1 MNKPFLAF
9 VLNLFMMAGITL
21 LQADSLQQQVM
32 CPVCRIEF
40 TAFLTASSSAQV
52 CIDGRPVD
60 GRIGPLTEC
69 PLCRGVFGELQPNTA
84 EVAILKQFVWSGE
97 FQAVKDSDPAIR
109 YATLLQKLERDDSAI
124 AQAWLQTA
132 WVAKENSEQQKTA
145 FTNSLKFFENALVSE
160 KPEKEKLFEL
170 SIRKAEILRQLA
182 RFAEAQAWL
191 EQMQNNNDLKHG
203 WFPMIINHCLKLV
216 AAKNSK
222 PAPLPAGNP
231 LHTAIAEANTE
242 KTARLAADKTLLE
255 EINGA
260 GQTPLLQA
268 VSARNAE
275 LVELLL
281 KVGADTRQS
290 DLNGNSALHYA
301 VSSRNIRLLKL
312 ILPAAANPDPINSEG
327 KTPLLLAA
335 ENGTVDM
342 IEALLQAGA
351 DYNSKDRRGNTILHI
366 LSLKPGYGR
375 EALVKKLASMVR
387 DVNLRNFDDYT
398 PLHLAAMAGNLVA
411 VRALLDAGARIDAR
425 LPDGS
430 TVLFFCKPV
439 SSSSLIGLGADIG
452 ATNNAGHTAVVH
464 ARLQGDKERLTFLK
478 RTGRFGTAPRK
489 FHLRG
494 RETNIFKAVKDGALD
509 DVREII
515 AKDTKQLEFR
525 EKNLSETPLHTA
537 VTTGNPEMVKLLVE
551 LGANVN
557 CTNEFMRTPMHYAA
571 AGGHLD
577 VVKILHAAGANL
589 QAVDF
594 RGSTPL
600 HDAAAARHRK
610 VYIHLLELDASDTT
624 RDNAGKSPAE
634 LFNEP

>member
-1 MNKPFLAF
+1 MNKLFFAFILSLFLF
-9 VLNLFMMAGITL
+9 AGIFL
-21 LQADSLQQQVM
+21 LQADPLQQQVM

-40 TAFLTASSSAQV
+40 TAFLTAAAPTQV

-60 GRIGPLTEC
+60 GRIGPMTEC
-69 PLCRGVFGELQPNTA
+69 PLCRGVFGELQPGTA
-84 EVAILKQFVWSGE
+84 ETAILKQFVWSGE
-97 FQAVKDSDPAIR
+97 FQAVKDADPIIR

-124 AQAWLQTA
+124 AQAWLQAA
-132 WVAKENSEQQKTA
+132 WAAGENSEQQKTA
-145 FTNSLKFFENALVSE
+145 FANSLKFFENALTSE

-182 RFAEAQAWL
+182 RFAEARAWL

-203 WFPMIINHCLKLV
+203 WFPMVINHCLQLI

-222 PAPLPAGNP
+222 PAPLPAGNA
-231 LHTAIAEANTE
+231 LHIAVAEANTE
-242 KTARLAADKTLLE
+242 KTTRLAADKALLE

-268 VSARNAE
+268 LSGKNAE

-281 KVGADTRQS
+281 KAGANTGQS
-290 DLNGNSALHYA
+290 DLNGSSALHYA
-301 VSSRNIRLLKL
+301 VSSKNIRLLHL
-312 ILPAAANPDPINSEG
+312 VLPATANPDPVNSEG
-327 KTPLLLAA
+327 RTPLLLAA

-351 DYNSKDRRGNTILHI
+351 DYNRKDSRGNTILHI
-366 LSLKPGYGR
+366 LSIKPGYGR
-375 EALVKKLASMVR
+375 EALLKKLASMVR
-387 DVNLRNFDDYT
+387 DVNIRNFDDYT
-398 PLHLAAMAGNLVA
+398 PLHLAARKGNLA
-411 VRALLDAGARIDAR
+411 ALRSLLDAGARIDAR

-439 SSSSLIGLGADIG
+439 ISSSLIGMGADIN

-478 RTGRFGTAPRK
+478 RTGRFGTRPRT
-489 FHLRG
+489 FYLRG
-494 RETNIFKAVKDGALD
+494 RETSIFKAVKDGATD
-509 DVREII
+509 DIREIL
-515 AKDTKQLEFR
+515 ARDPKQLEFR
-525 EKNLSETPLHTA
+525 ETDLSETPLHA
-537 VTTGNPEMVKLLVE
+537 AAATGNPETIKLLVD

-557 CTNEFMRTPMHYAA
+557 STNEFMRTPMHYAA
-571 AGGHLD
+571 AGGHLEAIK
-577 VVKILHAAGANL
+577 VLHAAGANL
-589 QAVDF
+589 QATDF

-600 HDAAAARHRK
+600 HDAAAAKHRK
-610 VYIHLLELDASDTT
+610 VYIYLLELDASDTT
-624 RDNAGKSPAE
+624 RDNAGKSPAD

>member
-9 VLNLFMMAGITL
+9 VLSLFMMAGITL

-290 DLNGNSALHYA
+290 DLSSNSALHYA
-301 VSSRNIRLLKL
+301 VNSRNIRLLQL
-312 ILPAAANPDPINSEG
+312 ILPATANPDPVNSEG

-335 ENGTVDM
+335 ENGMVDM

-351 DYNSKDRRGNTILHI
+351 DYNRKDLRGNTILHI

-375 EALVKKLASMVR
+375 EALVKKIASMVR
-387 DVNLRNFDDYT
+387 DVNIRNFDDYT
-398 PLHLAAMAGNLVA
+398 PLHLAAKAGNLA
-411 VRALLDAGARIDAR
+411 ALRSLLDAGARIDAR

-439 SSSSLIGLGADIG
+439 ISSSLLSMGADIN

-478 RTGRFGTAPRK
+478 RTGRFGATPRK
-489 FHLRG
+489 FYLRG
-494 RETNIFKAVKDGALD
+494 RETSIFKAVKDGASD
-509 DVREII
+509 DIREIL
-515 AKDTKQLEFR
+515 AKDPKQLEFR
-525 EKNLSETPLHTA
+525 ETSLSETPLQA
-537 VTTGNPEMVKLLVE
+537 AAATGNPEIVKLLVE

-577 VVKILHAAGANL
+577 AVKVLYGAGANL

-600 HDAAAARHRK
+600 HDAAAAKHRK
-610 VYIHLLELDASDTT
+610 VYIYLLELDASDTT
-624 RDNAGKSPAE
+624 RDNAGKSPAD

>member
-9 VLNLFMMAGITL
+9 VLSLFMMAGITL

>member
-1 MNKPFLAF
+1 MNKPFFTFILS
-9 VLNLFMMAGITL
+9 LFLFASIAL

-32 CPVCRIEF
+32 CPICRIEF
-40 TAFLTASSSAQV
+40 TAFLTASASAQV

-60 GRIGPLTEC
+60 GRLGPLTEC
-69 PLCRGVFGELQPNTA
+69 PLCRGVFGELQPNTSETA
-84 EVAILKQFVWSGE
+84 TLKQFVWSGE
-97 FQAVKDSDPAIR
+97 FQAVKDADPAIR

-124 AQAWLQTA
+124 AQAWLQAA
-132 WVAKENSEQQKTA
+132 WVAEGNSEQQKTA
-145 FTNSLKFFENALVSE
+145 FTNSLKFFENALISE

-170 SIRKAEILRQLA
+170 AIRKAEILRQLA
-182 RFAEAQAWL
+182 RFAEAQTWL
-191 EQMQNNNDLKHG
+191 EQMQSNNDLKHG
-203 WFPMIINHCLKLV
+203 WFPMVINHCLKLV

-222 PAPLPAGNP
+222 PAPLPAGNA
-231 LHTAIAEANTE
+231 LHIAIAEANTE
-242 KTARLAADKTLLE
+242 KTTRLAADKALLE

-268 VSARNAE
+268 LSVRNAE
-275 LVELLL
+275 LAELLL
-281 KVGADTRQS
+281 KAGADTGQS
-290 DLNGNSALHYA
+290 DLSGNSALHYA
-301 VSSRNIRLLKL
+301 VSSRDIRLLKL
-312 ILPAAANPDPINSEG
+312 ILSAAVNPDPVNSEG

-342 IEALLQAGA
+342 IEALLQASA
-351 DYNSKDRRGNTILHI
+351 DYNSKDRRGNTVLHI

-387 DVNLRNFDDYT
+387 DVNIRNFDDYT
-398 PLHLAAMAGNLVA
+398 PLHLAARAGNIVA
-411 VRALLDAGARIDAR
+411 VRALLDAGAKIDAR

-430 TVLFFCKPV
+430 TALFFCKPV
-439 SSSSLIGLGADIG
+439 SSSSLIGLGADID

-478 RTGRFGTAPRK
+478 RTGRFGATPRK
-489 FHLRG
+489 FHLHG

-509 DVREII
+509 DIRDII
-515 AKDTKQLEFR
+515 AKDSKQLEFR
-525 EKNLSETPLHTA
+525 EKNLSEKPLHA
-537 VTTGNPEMVKLLVE
+537 AAATGNSETVKLLVE

-577 VVKILHAAGANL
+577 VVKVLHAAGANL

-600 HDAAAARHRK
+600 HDAAAAKHRK
-610 VYIHLLELDASDTT
+610 VYIYLLELDASDTT
-624 RDNAGKSPAE
+624 RDNAGKSPTE

>member
-9 VLNLFMMAGITL
+9 VLSLFMMAGITL

-398 PLHLAAMAGNLVA
+398 PLHLAARAGNLVA

>member
-9 VLNLFMMAGITL
+9 VLSLFLVTGIAL
-21 LQADSLQQQVM
+21 LRADSLQQQVM

-40 TAFLTASSSAQV
+40 TAFLTASASAQV

-69 PLCRGVFGELQPNTA
+69 PLCRGVFGDLRPNTSETA
-84 EVAILKQFVWSGE
+84 SLKQFVWSGD
-97 FQAVKDSDPAIR
+97 FQAVKDADPAIR

-124 AQAWLQTA
+124 AQAWLQAA
-132 WVAKENSEQQKTA
+132 WTAKENSEQQKTA
-145 FTNSLKFFENALVSE
+145 FTNSLKFFESAMTSE

-170 SIRKAEILRQLA
+170 AIRKAEVLRQLA
-182 RFAEAQAWL
+182 RFAEAGAWL
-191 EQMQNNNDLKHG
+191 EQMQKNSDLKHG
-203 WFPMIINHCLKLV
+203 WFPMVINHCLQLV

-222 PAPLPAGNP
+222 PAPLPEGNA
-231 LHTAIAEANTE
+231 LHAAVAEANTE
-242 KTARLAADKTLLE
+242 KVTRLAADKALLE

-268 VSARNAE
+268 LSTRNAE

-281 KVGADTRQS
+281 KAGADPRQA

-301 VSSRNIRLLKL
+301 VNSKNIRLLKL
-312 ILPAAANPDPINSEG
+312 ILPAVANPDPVNSEG

-335 ENGTVDM
+335 ESGTVDM
-342 IEALLQAGA
+342 IEVLMQAGA
-351 DYNSKDRRGNTILHI
+351 DYNRKDLRGNTVLHI

-375 EALVKKLASMVR
+375 EALVKKIASMVR
-387 DVNLRNFDDYT
+387 DVNIRNFDDHT
-398 PLHLAAMAGNLVA
+398 PLHLAAKTGNLA
-411 VRALLDAGARIDAR
+411 ALRSLLDAGARIDAR
-425 LPDGS
+425 LPDGA
-430 TVLFFCKPV
+430 TVLFFCKPLI
-439 SSSSLIGLGADIG
+439 SSALISMGADIN

-478 RTGRFGTAPRK
+478 RTGRFGTTPRK
-489 FHLRG
+489 FYLRG
-494 RETNIFKAVKDGALD
+494 RETSIFKAVKDGALED
-509 DVREII
+509 IREIL
-515 AKDTKQLEFR
+515 AKDPKQLEFR
-525 EKNLSETPLHTA
+525 EKNLSEKPLHTA
-537 VTTGNPEMVKLLVE
+537 AATGNPETVKLLVE
-551 LGANVN
+551 LGANIN

-577 VVKILHAAGANL
+577 VIKILHGAGANL

-600 HDAAAARHRK
+600 HDAAAAKHRK
-610 VYIHLLELDASDTT
+610 VYIYLLELDASDTT
-624 RDNAGKSPAE
+624 RDNAGKTPAE